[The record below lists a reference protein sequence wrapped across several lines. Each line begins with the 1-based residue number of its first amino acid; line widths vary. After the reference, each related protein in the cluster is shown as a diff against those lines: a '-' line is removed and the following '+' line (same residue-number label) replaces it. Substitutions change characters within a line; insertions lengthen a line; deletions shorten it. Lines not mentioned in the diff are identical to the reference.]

1 MTENPPS
8 SPLLSI
14 ERVLVGSKNEP
25 KIAAVR
31 AALEAFAP
39 GVDVVGV
46 MVSSGVADQPVGYE
60 EIVCGA
66 RNRAEAAMAGGDC
79 DLGVGIEDGLVTLPN
94 GEGSSSTQIVNVG
107 CAAVSDGTR
116 VSVGFS
122 SGFAYPPEVAE
133 EAVRERA
140 PIGDLF
146 DRLWRERSGERERI
160 PSARTSGNIGKLT
173 SGVLPRE
180 EYARHA
186 VTCAL
191 VAFLH
196 PDLYPSHGGEVAR

>member
-1 MTENPPS
+1 MSGIRPS
-8 SPLLSI
+8 SPPLSI

-25 KIAAVR
+25 KVAAVR
-31 AALEAFAP
+31 AAIEAFVP
-39 GVDVVGV
+39 GVEVAGV
-46 MVSSGVADQPVGYE
+46 MVASGVADQPIGFD
-60 EIVCGA
+60 EIVRGA
-66 RNRAEAAMAGGDC
+66 RNRAGAAIESGDC

-94 GEGSSSTQIVNVG
+94 GEEPTSTEVVNVG
-107 CAAVSDGTR
+107 CAAVSDGRR

-133 EAVRERA
+133 QAVRDRA

-146 DRLWRERSGERERI
+146 DRLWRERSGDRERI

-173 SGVLPRE
+173 AGVLPRE

-186 VTCAL
+186 VICAL

-196 PDLYPSHGGEVAR
+196 PDLYPSSSGDVVR